1 MSSRTHA
8 CRFQA
13 ILFSYKDQPLRVLE
27 ERFLPADEC
36 TLDAAKAMMMM
47 RFEDQSYARKY
58 GALWPDAVRFLNERG
73 EEILRY
79 TCWSYLRES
88 TAAQSDQDQAA

>member
-13 ILFSYKDQPLRVLE
+13 ILFPYKDEPLRVLE

-36 TLDAAKAMMMM
+36 TLERLTKPGL
-47 RFEDQSYARKY
+47 ARWEGY
-58 GALWPDAVRFLNERG
+58 E
-73 EEILRY
+73 
-79 TCWSYLRES
+79 
-88 TAAQSDQDQAA
+88 